1 MQFHRRHSVLV
12 TILVVALPISVRAQA
27 FQGYTLYSQNRN
39 TYLMNMNNQTVK
51 TWTHA
56 RSGAYSC
63 YLMPDGILWRT
74 STSSVAGQIGG
85 GGATGIVEKVA
96 WDGTQLW
103 QYTYASSQYR
113 MHHDICPMPNGNV
126 LFITWEVKTAAQALQ
141 AGRRTATAIWPDA
154 IFEIQPV
161 GSNGGNVVWEWHAW
175 DHLIQDFDPTK
186 DNYGVVA
193 DHPELFDINMGSTGT
208 DWMHMNG
215 LSYNPRFDQ
224 IAISSHNLNE
234 VYVIDH
240 STTTQEARGHTGGR
254 SGRGGDILYRWG
266 RPANYRAPG
275 AQVFNVVHCAYWVPY
290 GLPGEGNLMA
300 FNNRNGTGA
309 SMIVELVLPVDSAGR
324 YTWTPGTA
332 YAPASPAWSY
342 SATGFYA
349 NHLGGV
355 QRLPNGNTLIAQ
367 STSAR
372 LFEVTTA
379 GTVVWS
385 FQGTGEIIRTQ
396 RYPLNY
402 SGILLTGVEQVSNET
417 PERFELRQNY
427 PNPFNPTT
435 TIEFQ
440 IAKPGSISLTVFNIL
455 GKEVATVVHENLAA
469 GVYKKNFDASG
480 LASGVYLYKLQAGN
494 FSETRKMIVTK

>member
-1 MQFHRRHSVLV
+1 
-12 TILVVALPISVRAQA
+12 
-27 FQGYTLYSQNRN
+27 
-39 TYLMNMNNQTVK
+39 
-51 TWTHA
+51 
-56 RSGAYSC
+56 
-63 YLMPDGILWRT
+63 
-74 STSSVAGQIGG
+74 
-85 GGATGIVEKVA
+85 
-96 WDGTQLW
+96 
-103 QYTYASSQYR
+103 
-113 MHHDICPMPNGNV
+113 
-126 LFITWEVKTAAQALQ
+126 
-141 AGRRTATAIWPDA
+141 
-154 IFEIQPV
+154 
-161 GSNGGNVVWEWHAW
+161 
-175 DHLIQDFDPTK
+175 
-186 DNYGVVA
+186 
-193 DHPELFDINMGSTGT
+193 
-208 DWMHMNG
+208 
-215 LSYNPRFDQ
+215 
-224 IAISSHNLNE
+224 
-234 VYVIDH
+234 
-240 STTTQEARGHTGGR
+240 
-254 SGRGGDILYRWG
+254 
-266 RPANYRAPG
+266 
-275 AQVFNVVHCAYWVPY
+275 
-290 GLPGEGNLMA
+290 MA

-440 IAKPGSISLTVFNIL
+440 IAKPGSVSLTVFNIL
-455 GKEVATVVHENLAA
+455 GKEIATVVHENLPA